1 MPITTTFTLP
11 FGIEDAD
18 GSTVHREVTMRRV
31 TNEDLILVANDGAVK
46 RLRSKDHNISIA
58 GLRYAASMQDI
69 GSAIRSAV
77 SGHQIEGEVD
87 PLKME
92 AIEAAMAEMNSVLFA
107 RVCLSVGD
115 VRPIDRT
122 TFHKMTP
129 SDLGCIQKHYE
140 AFNTPPKVD
149 EEKADEGKNEQD
161 PSSASK
167 TP

>member
-1 MPITTTFTLP
+1 MTTTTFTLP
-11 FGIEDAD
+11 FGIDDAD
-18 GSTVHREVTMRRV
+18 GVTVHREVEMRRV

-46 RLRSKDHNISIA
+46 RLRSKDHNICIA

-69 GSAIRSAV
+69 GTAIKAVV
-77 SGHQIEGEVD
+77 SGPQIQGEVD

-92 AIEAAMAEMNSVLFA
+92 AVEAAMAEMNSVLFA
-107 RVCLSVGD
+107 RVCIKVGD

-129 SDLGCIQKHYE
+129 SDLACIQSQYE
-140 AFNTPPKVD
+140 KFNTPPKVND
-149 EEKADEGKNEQD
+149 EESDEDKKESD
-161 PSSASK
+161 PSSASE